1 MINYPAS
8 KIRNITLLGHGGS
21 GKTALAEA
29 MLYSAKAIDRLGR
42 SADGNTAMDFDPEEI
57 KRKISINTT
66 LAACEWKNSKMNIID
81 TPGDFDFLGETMAG
95 IRVADSAIVLIS
107 AKGGTSVGSEKSIR
121 LLKKRNVPFLFFMN
135 RMDEPNA
142 DFEAVAA
149 RMRENYG
156 PGVIPLSL
164 PIMEDGKM
172 TGMVDVMN
180 RRAFSIDEKSGSMT
194 EMPVPEAFEAR
205 IDTLQDAVNEVVA
218 ESDEELMEK
227 YFAGEAFTED
237 EFRRGVH
244 AGFRDGSLHP
254 IYVGS
259 AYRNWGV
266 EFLMNCLSKD
276 TPAAGEKEPVSGTA
290 PDGST
295 IEVACSDT
303 EPLTA
308 FVFKTIADPFVGRIS
323 IFRVY
328 SGVMKPNT
336 TIYNAEKEKD
346 ERIGGLFYM
355 VGKKQIPTDQ
365 IGAGDIGACAKL
377 ILTQTND
384 TLTDRLRPV
393 SLTKISFPT
402 PCLEMAIVPRAKGED
417 DKIMAGLHKLSDEDP
432 VFRVTLNAE
441 THQMVISGLGE
452 QEISVLRSKLK
463 SKFNVDSTIEAPRV
477 PYREAIRKKVKVQG
491 KHKKQSGGH
500 GQYGDVWIEFEP
512 TETDSQ
518 DLVFEEKVFGGSVP
532 RNFFPAVEKGLQDSV
547 SRGVLAGFPVV
558 NLKATLVD
566 GSYHDVDSSEM
577 AFKIAA
583 NIAYKTG
590 LPLAQPMLLEPIS
603 RVVVH
608 IPEDRQGDIM
618 GDMNKRRGR
627 IMGIDTDED
636 GSAVSCEVPTSEMAT
651 YATDLKSM
659 TQGRGWYT
667 IEHARYEQAP
677 ADVEIKVIQAHRH
690 QLEEED

>member
-42 SADGNTAMDFDPEEI
+42 SADGNTVMDFDAEEM

-95 IRVADSAIVLIS
+95 IRIADSAIVLIS
-107 AKGGTSVGSEKSIR
+107 AKGGTSVGSEKAIR

-142 DFEAVAA
+142 DFEAVSA

-164 PIMEDGKM
+164 PIMAEGRM
-172 TGMVDVMN
+172 IGMVDVMN
-180 RRAFSIDEKSGSMT
+180 RRAFSIDEKSGAMT
-194 EMPVPEAFEAR
+194 EMPVPEAFVSR
-205 IDTLQDAVNEVVA
+205 IDELQNSVNEVVA

-227 YFAGEAFTED
+227 YFAGESFTED

-276 TPAAGEKEPVSGTA
+276 TPSAGEKDPVSGTA

-295 IEVACSDT
+295 IEIACSEE

-323 IFRVY
+323 LFRVY
-328 SGVMKPNT
+328 AGIMKANSA
-336 TIYNAEKEKD
+336 IYNVEKEKE
-346 ERIGGLFYM
+346 ERIGSLFYM
-355 VGKKQIPTDQ
+355 VGKKQIPADQ
-365 IGAGDIGACAKL
+365 IGAGDIGAVAKL
-377 ILTQTND
+377 VLTQTND
-384 TLTDRLRPV
+384 TLTDRSRPV
-393 SLTKISFPT
+393 VLPKISFPT
-402 PCLEMAIVPRAKGED
+402 PCLEMAIVPRAKGEE
-417 DKIMAGLHKLSDEDP
+417 DKIMAGLHKLADEDP
-432 VFRVTLNAE
+432 VFRVTMNAE
-441 THQMVISGLGE
+441 TRQMVISGLGE

-512 TETDSQ
+512 TDSQ

-547 SRGVLAGFPVV
+547 SHGVLAGFPVV

-583 NIAYKTG
+583 HLAFKAG
-590 LPLAQPMLLEPIS
+590 LPLASPMILEPIS
-603 RVVVH
+603 SVCVH

-627 IMGIDTDED
+627 IIGIDTDED

-677 ADVEIKVIQAHRH
+677 ADVEIKVIQAHKH
-690 QLEEED
+690 QLEEEE

>member
-164 PIMEDGKM
+164 PIMEEGKM

-180 RRAFSIDEKSGSMT
+180 RRAFSIDEKSGAMT
-194 EMPVPEAFEAR
+194 EMPVPEAFAAR
-205 IDTLQDAVNEVVA
+205 IDALQDAVNEVVA

-259 AYRNWGV
+259 AFRNWGV

-295 IEVACSDT
+295 IEIACSET

-323 IFRVY
+323 LFRIY
-328 SGVMKPNT
+328 SGILKPNS
-336 TIYNAEKEKD
+336 TIYNVEKEKE
-346 ERIGGLFYM
+346 ERIGALFCM
-355 VGKKQIPTDQ
+355 VGKKQIPADQ
-365 IGAGDIGACAKL
+365 IGAGDIGAVAKL
-377 ILTQTND
+377 IITQTND
-384 TLTDRLRPV
+384 TLTDRSRPV
-393 SLTKISFPT
+393 VLPKISFPT

-518 DLVFEEKVFGGSVP
+518 ELVFEEKVFGGSVP

-583 NIAYKTG
+583 HLAYKAG
-590 LPLAQPMLLEPIS
+590 LPIAQPMLLEPIS
-603 RVVVH
+603 SVVVH

-690 QLEEED
+690 QLEEAE